1 MKKSMKKSL
10 TVAISLA
17 IFFLPNLVS
26 AEASVNTNPNER
38 IFFKHPDP
46 QAEFSAK
53 MQRRSN
59 RARKKISP
67 DIIEKIKKIEP
78 PNIQN
83 PPEIETPSEFW
94 EMEIAPGLIEKIY
107 THSTRGDRVK
117 AYCLIA
123 DHDRY
128 ELTPM
133 LALGK
138 VQGRATV
145 SDMYRDFNAWSDNSA
160 VGAINASY
168 FAVTGDLI
176 GVTKIDGLAAGT
188 TYFERSAIGIM
199 PDGTAVFGKN
209 YYDGHVTLGDMTL
222 PVSGV
227 NHERSDNNLIIYNRW
242 YGEST
247 RTNEFGLEFVIE
259 NGYVTAINQ
268 NNSRIP
274 ADGIVVSVHGTAKD
288 AFMNVKIG
296 DRAIISEDFGNPWND
311 AIHIVGAGPR
321 LVSSGM
327 VYVTADE
334 EEFPSD
340 IRIGRAPRS
349 AVGVTSDGDF
359 LIAVVDGRQSLS
371 RGCTLT
377 EWAQL
382 LIDFGAVD
390 AINLDGGG
398 SSALV
403 INGELMNSPSD
414 GRERL
419 VGSSII
425 ISRKPN

>member
-1 MKKSMKKSL
+1 MKKFF
-10 TVAISLA
+10 TIATSLA
-17 IFFLPNLVS
+17 IFFLPTIVS
-26 AEASVNTNPNER
+26 AEASVNIDPNER
-38 IFFKHPDP
+38 IFFKR
-46 QAEFSAK
+46 Q
-53 MQRRSN
+53 
-59 RARKKISP
+59 SP
-67 DIIEKIKKIEP
+67 DQPIEVPRESRRDKKSKKKLSRESKEQIEKIAP
-78 PNIQN
+78 PNIQTEN
-83 PPEIETPSEFW
+83 SEQIETPSEFW

-107 THSTRGDRVK
+107 THSRGGDRVK
-117 AYCLIA
+117 AYCIIA

-138 VQGRATV
+138 IPGRATV
-145 SDMYRDFNAWSDNSA
+145 SDMYRDFNAWSNNSA
-160 VGAINASY
+160 IAAINASY

-176 GVTKIDGLAAGT
+176 GVTKIDGLTAGT
-188 TYFERSAIGIM
+188 TYFDRSAIGIM
-199 PDGTAVFGKN
+199 SDGRAIFGKN
-209 YYDGHVTLGDMTL
+209 YYDGHVTLGAMTL

-227 NHERSDNNLIIYNRW
+227 NHERSENNLIIYNRW
-242 YGEST
+242 YGDST
-247 RTNEFGLEFVIE
+247 RTNEFGLEFVVE
-259 NGYVTAINQ
+259 DGYVTEIHQ

-274 ADGIVVSVHGTAKD
+274 RDGIVVSAHGSAKD
-288 AFMNVKIG
+288 VFAGVKIG
-296 DRAIISEDFGNPWND
+296 DRAVISEDFGNPWND

-327 VYVTADE
+327 IYITADE

-359 LIAVVDGRQSLS
+359 LLAVVDGRQWIS

-377 EWAQL
+377 EWAQI

-414 GRERL
+414 GSERP
-419 VGSSII
+419 VGSAIVI
-425 ISRKPN
+425 NRK

>member
-1 MKKSMKKSL
+1 
-10 TVAISLA
+10 
-17 IFFLPNLVS
+17 
-26 AEASVNTNPNER
+26 
-38 IFFKHPDP
+38 
-46 QAEFSAK
+46 
-53 MQRRSN
+53 
-59 RARKKISP
+59 
-67 DIIEKIKKIEP
+67 
-78 PNIQN
+78 
-83 PPEIETPSEFW
+83 
-94 EMEIAPGLIEKIY
+94 
-107 THSTRGDRVK
+107 
-117 AYCLIA
+117 
-123 DHDRY
+123 
-128 ELTPM
+128 
-133 LALGK
+133 
-138 VQGRATV
+138 
-145 SDMYRDFNAWSDNSA
+145 MYRDFNAWSDNSA

-274 ADGIVVSVHGTAKD
+274 EDGIVISVHGTAKD
-288 AFMNVKIG
+288 TFMGVKIG
-296 DRAIISEDFGNPWND
+296 DRVIVSEDFGNPWND

-327 VYVTADE
+327 IYVTADE

-359 LIAVVDGRQSLS
+359 LI
-371 RGCTLT
+371 
-377 EWAQL
+377 
-382 LIDFGAVD
+382 GAVD

-425 ISRKPN
+425 ISRK